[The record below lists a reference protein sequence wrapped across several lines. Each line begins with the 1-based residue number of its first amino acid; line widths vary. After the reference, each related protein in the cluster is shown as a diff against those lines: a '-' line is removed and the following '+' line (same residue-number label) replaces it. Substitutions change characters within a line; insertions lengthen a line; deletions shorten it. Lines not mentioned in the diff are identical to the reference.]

1 MVNCLCFMKEKEK
14 YVAPEI
20 HVLEF
25 TTEHLIASSGEFDPN
40 SIEINGMNPTFN
52 DPFYKEKIW

>member
-1 MVNCLCFMKEKEK
+1 MKEKEK